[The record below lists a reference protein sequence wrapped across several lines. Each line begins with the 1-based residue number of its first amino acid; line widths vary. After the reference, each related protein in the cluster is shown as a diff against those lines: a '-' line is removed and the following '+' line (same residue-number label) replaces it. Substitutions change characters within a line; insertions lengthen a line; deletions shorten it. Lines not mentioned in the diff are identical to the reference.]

1 MAHLMDPCA
10 EEIMRVLDEARRLQ
24 REGYTFDEV
33 LDMVGVDELTFYRY
47 QADYGALEA
56 DQIRRLC
63 KLEAENRRLRR
74 AISQLMLDKL
84 QLEERAW
91 NFSSSQSAMP
101 NHA

>member
-1 MAHLMDPCA
+1 MAHVMDPCA
-10 EEIMRVLDEARRLQ
+10 DEIIRILDEARRLQ

-33 LDMVGVDELTFYRY
+33 LDVVGVDELTFYRY

-91 NFSSSQSAMP
+91 NFTSASTQVP

>member
-1 MAHLMDPCA
+1 MAHMMDPCA
-10 EEIMRVLDEARRLQ
+10 EDIIRILDEARRLQ
-24 REGYTFDEV
+24 REGYTFDEL

-91 NFSSSQSAMP
+91 NFSSAKTSVTS
-101 NHA
+101 HA

>member
-10 EEIMRVLDEARRLQ
+10 DEIIRILDDARRLQ

-33 LDMVGVDELTFYRY
+33 LDMIGVDELTFYRY

-84 QLEERAW
+84 QLEERSW
-91 NFSSSQSAMP
+91 NFSSAAASLPS
-101 NHA
+101 HA